1 MDAIDAQEEKVT
13 KMRAYIANCK
23 AVLSSTEDAEFARR
37 LRQYWSASSKRQSY
51 LEKIR
56 ESQEQAQKVLKARAK
71 ANNIF
76 FIVAVLVA
84 LAIHYLNL
92 VDDSNK
98 IILGVGLAA
107 YVVVK
112 ELAQQLEAINSSIK
126 TESWNAQVDFYT
138 HEMSCTGA
146 GYVKYENEYLRA
158 QKEDSAERTK
168 GFRELYLLNVEIAIL
183 QGMKSTLQ
191 FVEF

>member
-1 MDAIDAQEEKVT
+1 MDAIDAQDAKVT
-13 KMRAYIANCK
+13 KMRDYIANCK
-23 AVLSSTEDAEFARR
+23 AVLSSTDDAEFARR
-37 LRQYWSASSKRQSY
+37 LRQYWSASTKRQSY

-56 ESQEQAQKVLKARAK
+56 ESQEQTQKVLKARAK

-76 FIVAVLVA
+76 FFVAILVA

-98 IILGVGLAA
+98 IILGVALAA
-107 YVVVK
+107 YVAVK
-112 ELAQQLEAINSSIK
+112 EFAQQLEAINSSIK

-146 GYVKYENEYLRA
+146 GYVEYENEYLKA
-158 QKEDSAERTK
+158 QQEGDVELKK
-168 GFRELYLLNVEIAIL
+168 VFRELYFLSVEITIL